1 MLALTPQQSALLEK
15 LLQKGFTFAS
25 FPLYT
30 DCIGV
35 KKGNCAALLAPD
47 GETGLRLFSEASYV
61 VDGQLSVRVKRSG
74 QELYVWKKKEL
85 TVTPEREAEVAAFR
99 RELLELLS

>member
-1 MLALTPQQSALLEK
+1 MLALTPQHTAILEK
-15 LLQKGFTFAS
+15 LLQKGFAFAS

-30 DCIGV
+30 NCIGV

-47 GETGLRLFSEASYV
+47 GDTRLRLFSEASYV
-61 VDGQLSVRVKRSG
+61 VDGQLSVRVKRSAR
-74 QELYVWKKKEL
+74 EFYVWKSKEL
-85 TVTPEREAEVAAFR
+85 PVTPERDAEVAEFR